1 MESLGFAADFL
12 NTTTN
17 KLSAV
22 LHVNASDTQ
31 ADSTSNSSF
40 FYFIHPAS
48 AVLKSLPDMFD
59 DWMGSDTS

>member
-1 MESLGFAADFL
+1 METVADFL

-22 LHVNASDTQ
+22 LGVNASDMQ
-31 ADSTSNSSF
+31 ADSSF

-59 DWMGSDTS
+59 DWMESDTT